1 MRCRQSGS
9 NRTRRSEN
17 YGPAQHVQHSR
28 IVMDTE
34 YRSQATVQALASRH
48 YEPSRAAKMSWTVER
63 LAMSTPTWYQL
74 ILPSF

>member
-34 YRSQATVQALASRH
+34 CRSQATVQALVSRR
-48 YEPSRAAKMSWTVER
+48 YESSRAAMMSSTMAR
-63 LAMSTPTWYQL
+63 SAMSTPTWYQL